1 MEVLLKEKKNSES
14 DLNLKCNRKE
24 ISWEI
29 NWYKR
34 WNDITIVLF

>member
-1 MEVLLKEKKNSES
+1 MEVLLKEKKSKS

-29 NWYKR
+29 NLY
-34 WNDITIVLF
+34 